1 VISSRALRFC
11 RLGAAVIASF
21 DGALRFLGPWLA
33 SDKGVAFAGF
43 SKSPSEVSKVVTSV
57 GAGGWRLDAGG
68 WRLDAG
74 GWRLDAGASNFGTPL
89 GTGGSRHDSGM
100 AGVAG

>member
-1 VISSRALRFC
+1 MISSRALRFC

-74 GWRLDAGASNFGTPL
+74 ASNFGTPL
-89 GTGGSRHDSGM
+89 GTEGSRHDSGM